1 MTRYWHPFADMAAVS
16 RDGELVL
23 RSGSASTVTDVGGT
37 EYLDATAGLWFCAV
51 GHGRT
56 GIAEA
61 ASAQMARL
69 ASYST
74 FGDVAPDVTLEL
86 AEQLVARSPHPDG
99 SAVLTSGGSDAID
112 SAVKLVLRYWELLDE
127 PSRTTMVRR
136 SNAYHGMHLGG
147 TALSGIE
154 PNRIHLSDGGI
165 RSVQVA
171 WDDAE
176 EIDRTI
182 RALGA
187 EQVAAV
193 FCEPVIGA
201 GGVFAPPDGYLL
213 RVQEICREHGVLFVA
228 DEVITG
234 FGRLGEWFAAT
245 RFGLSPDLIT
255 FAKGV
260 TSGYLPLGGI
270 IASPRVMEPFWSR
283 PGRTSWRH
291 GYTYSGHAA
300 SAAAALANL
309 DVLEAERLFDAA
321 DRLEGMLTT
330 RLAPLAEHTLVGE
343 VRAGVGALAA
353 VQLDAG
359 ALDERPGIGNEVVL
373 AARRHGVL
381 TRLLASGG
389 LQVSPPLVMTDDEVA
404 QLADRLAAAL
414 DDVA

>member
-1 MTRYWHPFADMAAVS
+1 MTRYWHPFADMATVS

-23 RSGSASTVTDVGGT
+23 RSGSASSVTDVDGI

-56 GIAEA
+56 EIAVA
-61 ASAQMARL
+61 AAAQMSRL
-69 ASYST
+69 AAYST

-86 AEQLVARSPHPDG
+86 AARLVAMSPHPDG

-112 SAVKLVLRYWELLDE
+112 SAVKLVLRHWELLEE

-136 SNAYHGMHLGG
+136 SSAYHGMHLGG
-147 TALSGIE
+147 TALAGIE
-154 PNRIHLSDGGI
+154 PNRIHLADSGI

-171 WDDAE
+171 WDDADE
-176 EIDRTI
+176 LDRTI
-182 RALGA
+182 RTLGA
-187 EQVAAV
+187 EQVAAF

-201 GGVFAPPDGYLL
+201 GGVFAPPDGYLQ
-213 RVQEICREHGVLFVA
+213 RVQEICRKHGVLLVA

-234 FGRLGEWFAAT
+234 FGRLGEWFASS
-245 RFGLSPDLIT
+245 RFELSPDLIT

-270 IASPRVMEPFWSR
+270 IASPRVMEPFWST
-283 PGRTSWRH
+283 PGHTVWRH

-300 SAAAALANL
+300 AAAAAMANL
-309 DVLEAERLFDAA
+309 DLLESEHLLDAG
-321 DRLEGMLTT
+321 DRLEGALAA
-330 RLAPLAEHTLVGE
+330 RLAPLTDHPLVDE

-353 VQLDAG
+353 IQLDADVLG
-359 ALDERPGIGNEVVL
+359 ARPGIGNRVVL
-373 AARRHGVL
+373 SARQHGVL

-389 LQVSPPLVMTDDEVA
+389 LQISPPLVMTDHEVD
-404 QLADRLAAAL
+404 QLAERLTAAL
-414 DDVA
+414 DDVV